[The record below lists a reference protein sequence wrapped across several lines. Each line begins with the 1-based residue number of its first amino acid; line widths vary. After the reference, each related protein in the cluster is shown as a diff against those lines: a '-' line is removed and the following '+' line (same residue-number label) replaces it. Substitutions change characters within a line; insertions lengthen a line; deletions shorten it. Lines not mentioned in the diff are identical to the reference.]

1 MTEQTP
7 PLPVLTE
14 RPPYFIAGLVA
25 LGALLLY
32 VATLAPTTQFWD
44 SSEYMAAA
52 HALGI
57 PHPPGNPL
65 FIILGHAWGLL
76 PLGPDYA
83 RRINL
88 FAAVTSAAA
97 AGIWFLIGE
106 RWLRPI
112 VPPPAPPWARRRAAA
127 AGALIAATG
136 FTVWNQS
143 VVNEKVYTVSVL
155 SIALVLWLVVRWADQ
170 TPPLRRGAI
179 TTSSS
184 SCISWRSRRRTI

>member
-1 MTEQTP
+1 MTEQP
-7 PLPVLTE
+7 PPVLAE
-14 RPPYFIAGLVA
+14 RPPYFVAALVA

-97 AGIWFLIGE
+97 AGLWFLVGE

-112 VPPPAPPWARRRAAA
+112 VPPPAPPWARRLAA
-127 AGALIAATG
+127 AGRALGASTG
-136 FTVWNQS
+136 FTVCHHS
-143 VVNEKVYTVSVL
+143 LVNDNVYTGSVP
-155 SIALVLWLVVRWADQ
+155 SIGTVLWLGVRSARH
-170 TPPLRRGAI
+170 T
-179 TTSSS
+179 
-184 SCISWRSRRRTI
+184 

>member
-1 MTEQTP
+1 MTEQPP

-97 AGIWFLIGE
+97 AGLWFLDRKSTRLNSSHGYISYAVFC
-106 RWLRPI
+106 L
-112 VPPPAPPWARRRAAA
+112 
-127 AGALIAATG
+127 
-136 FTVWNQS
+136 
-143 VVNEKVYTVSVL
+143 KKK
-155 SIALVLWLVVRWADQ
+155 
-170 TPPLRRGAI
+170 
-179 TTSSS
+179 TS
-184 SCISWRSRRRTI
+184 T